1 MESFDV
7 NDLVNCYNKTLNS
20 ILDQYAPLKTK
31 TVRTKR
37 PIVPWFNEQVMA
49 AKRQRRK
56 AEKKWRR
63 TNLNTDLA
71 DYKVQKNQTTF
82 VMNCAGKADF
92 ISQNST
98 NQRKLFQAAKI
109 LFTQR
114 SDLLFSEYAEYGNP
128 DVLANDIGDFFVQK
142 IERIHAE
149 FDSSAHETSHS
160 SVPEFNE
167 LMSRF
172 DSFDILNEVNVK
184 DLISKSSKKS
194 CSLDPMPTS
203 LVLKCQDILLPM
215 ITRMIN
221 LSLQSG
227 VFCDE
232 WKQALV
238 QSQLKKSKTETVFE
252 NLRPISN
259 LTFTSKLTER
269 AVFNQTNDYLNLYQL
284 YPKAQSAYRKYHSTE
299 TLLRVKHDILMNMNR
314 QHVTLLVILDLS
326 AAFDTVDHHIML
338 ERLKSCFGI
347 QDQVLKW
354 FTSYLSNRSQFIS
367 VNGGTCKRFEL
378 KNGVPQG
385 SCLGPLL
392 FALYVSKLF
401 HILES
406 HFPDAHAFAM
416 TINCT
421 FHSNQIQCLNN
432 CLRLLSWK
440 IVLMILKHGC

>member
-1 MESFDV
+1 MESFYV
-7 NDLVNCYNKTLNS
+7 NELVNCYNKTLNS

-31 TVRTKR
+31 TVTKR
-37 PIVPWFNEQVMA
+37 PIVPWFNEQVKA

-82 VMNCAGKADF
+82 VINCAGKADF
-92 ISQNST
+92 ISQNCT

-128 DVLANDIGDFFVQK
+128 DVLANDIGEFFVQK

-149 FDSSAHETSHS
+149 FDSSALETSHS

-184 DLISKSSKKS
+184 DLISKSSKTS

-203 LVLKCQDILLPM
+203 LVLKCQDSLLPM

-238 QSQLKKSKTETVFE
+238 QPQLKKSKTETVFE

-299 TLLRVKHDILMNMNR
+299 TALLRVKHDILMNMNR

-338 ERLKSCFGI
+338 ERLKSSFGI

-367 VNGGTCKRFEL
+367 VNGGTSKRFEL
-378 KNGVPQG
+378 KMAYLKDRVLAHF
-385 SCLGPLL
+385 CLFYTCPNYSRFWKVTYLMPML
-392 FALYVSKLF
+392 S
-401 HILES
+401 
-406 HFPDAHAFAM
+406 PM

-440 IVLMILKHGC
+440 IVSMILKHG